1 MDDLKAKNL
10 STMDA
15 YAQAMS
21 SAIDTAKYV
30 TFNTRRITGIGDE
43 PALCGLVPFAAEN
56 QVSAP
61 VKGDNGVYVFSVLS
75 KTASEKPFDAKAEQA
90 TIDNMT
96 SYRVPYQT
104 MDVLRR
110 KADVIDN
117 RIAFF

>member
-1 MDDLKAKNL
+1 
-10 STMDA
+10 
-15 YAQAMS
+15 
-21 SAIDTAKYV
+21 
-30 TFNTRRITGIGDE
+30 
-43 PALCGLVPFAAEN
+43 
-56 QVSAP
+56 
-61 VKGDNGVYVFSVLS
+61 GDNGVYVFSVLS